1 MSASPRVGQSV
12 TAHSTASIG
21 VETDSNMSSKKS
33 RNALF
38 SAVVTEG
45 ARTKSITSAL
55 GQLRRGWNAT
65 PVEGEGISVVAKYG
79 SSLSKASF
87 AS

>member
-1 MSASPRVGQSV
+1 MSASPQVGQSV

-38 SAVVTEG
+38 STAVADR

-65 PVEGEGISVVAKYG
+65 PVEGEGSSVVARYG
-79 SSLSKASF
+79 SSLSKVSF